1 MRFLPTLSLLFW
13 LGIAQAEG
21 LRVLVQQSP
30 LAGSQY
36 YAFAEFWPQ
45 MRVGDRL
52 ELIREPDNRHDA
64 NAIRVEWQGHMIG
77 YVPRAGNRVI
87 AEALDAGERL
97 SARLSSV
104 SDNKNPWR
112 RLAFEV
118 FIEL

>member
-1 MRFLPTLSLLFW
+1 MRFLLILSLCGW
-13 LGIAQAEG
+13 LGSARADGMRLLLQS
-21 LRVLVQQSP
+21 SP

-52 ELIREPDNRHDA
+52 ELVREPDNRHDA
-64 NAIRVEWQGHMIG
+64 NAIRVEWRGHKIG
-77 YVPRAGNRVI
+77 YVPRTENRVI
-87 AEALDAGERL
+87 AAALDAGERL